1 MLVAATPAHRTRPP
15 HPAPTWSAE
24 ALVSASVPSTESK
37 VCSKVRVPR
46 DSVTSCSA
54 AGGGPADTHAGGGQG
69 AAAAAHEV
77 LSSATAAPQAPTS
90 HAVWLLAWKP
100 PSRPPRPSTVSPSAA
115 SSAASSCSRLSVP
128 GRAPSA
134 QQARGAGMISA
145 AGRGAQA
152 DAAAATVA
160 GSTAQ
165 PPRTCEQAQLGA
177 GGAGVQLVVQRAG
190 RDVHHAHH
198 RAKHHQR
205 QQRRLGVA
213 AAVPAAAAGHVQA
226 RHCAAVC
233 AARHPP
239 PPPLPPVAGPYSP
252 AAALATGRSPGPS
265 GVASGAAGVAR
276 GRGRVGWCAQARLL
290 LQRSRGSLPCPITSA
305 GCRWARAE
313 ARPAFNSGEGRAQG
327 LGACAVMCGP
337 AGERNAAQ
345 QHTGEQGRERWRH
358 PAHLARPLGCMRA
371 RLQLAS
377 HLSVAWYCISALAE
391 PRRPSPGCA
400 PRWHRR

>member
-239 PPPLPPVAGPYSP
+239 PPALPPVAGPYCRLLRSLLGDLQGRQGSP
-252 AAALATGRSPGPS
+252 AERQVWPEGAGEWVGALKR
-265 GVASGAAGVAR
+265 ASCSSDRGDRCPAQSRVRGAAGR
-276 GRGRVGWCAQARLL
+276 GQKRG
-290 LQRSRGSLPCPITSA
+290 QRSIQGIQGKAALRG
-305 GCRWARAE
+305 WA
-313 ARPAFNSGEGRAQG
+313 PV
-327 LGACAVMCGP
+327 L
-337 AGERNAAQ
+337 
-345 QHTGEQGRERWRH
+345 
-358 PAHLARPLGCMRA
+358 
-371 RLQLAS
+371 
-377 HLSVAWYCISALAE
+377 
-391 PRRPSPGCA
+391 
-400 PRWHRR
+400 